1 MLIVIGQAS
10 PRSGRRQDLLD
21 AVAEMARV
29 TRSDEGCELYGFYAD
44 VTDPDVILSLEI
56 WHDQAALDAPLA
68 HDHTRSFIQTV
79 PELVSGTPVL
89 SFFHA
94 EPAKESNL

>member
-10 PRSGRRQDLLD
+10 PRPGRRQDLLD
-21 AVAEMARV
+21 AAAAMARL

-44 VTDPDVILSLEI
+44 VTDQDVILGVEV
-56 WHDQAALDAPLA
+56 WHDQAALDAHMT
-68 HDHTRSFIQTV
+68 HDHTLSFLRRV
-79 PELVSGTPVL
+79 SPLVAGTPVL

-94 EPAKESNL
+94 EPAQEPNP

>member
-1 MLIVIGQAS
+1 MLIVIGKATS
-10 PRSGRRQDLLD
+10 RSGRRQELLD

-44 VTDPDVILSLEI
+44 VTDHDVILSVEV
-56 WHDQAALDAPLA
+56 WHDQAALDAHMA

-79 PELVSGTPVL
+79 PELVAGTPVL

>member
-21 AVAEMARV
+21 AVAEMARA

-44 VTDPDVILSLEI
+44 VTDRDVILSVEV
-56 WHDQAALDAPLA
+56 WHDQAALDAHMS
-68 HDHTRSFIQTV
+68 HDHTLSFVRSV
-79 PELVSGTPVL
+79 PGLVAGPPVL
-89 SFFHA
+89 DFFHA
-94 EPAKESNL
+94 EPAQESNL